1 MKSRKAIAV
10 MLLIAV
16 VSGFLLW
23 IIALRPLPY
32 ERQVLKD
39 GTVLTLVGLTT
50 GSKHEAPGA
59 SFKERLASRLPVKWA
74 KRFKL
79 SPPPATYSE
88 HSSSNYLSVWLMA
101 ETDRKPPDYRLLIGD
116 GQGSLTMNNRDYGR
130 GVSTRISSNTWLI
143 GLPVA
148 AWPRRS
154 ERLEIEVYDPV
165 DIEPLAAFRVD
176 NPARDPATPAWT
188 ARPWPITVDDGEL
201 SFHLTRLWLGVGVN
215 QKDWTLW
222 EQKHPMS
229 RQTIVAFRVSQGE
242 TALTNWLAMHVREI
256 RDATGNWSEGDGYF
270 SVIRDGETINAFH
283 RPPLPAGEAWRMT
296 VEFSRVSG
304 YAAGEVYTVER
315 ESVPQMGGSS
325 PVTTS
330 RFGDVGLEFRWD
342 SRSDEAGPVGVLI
355 AGTPSRPD
363 HRVTLVKAVDDRGRA
378 VPFKNS
384 GGGQS
389 VTYELLDLAKDAK
402 WVTLDVAFHRS
413 RLVTFLVE
421 PEFYRAYRAGA
432 KK

>member
-1 MKSRKAIAV
+1 MKSRKAIVV

-23 IIALRPLPY
+23 IIAVRPLPY

-50 GSKHEAPGA
+50 GSNHEAPVA

-74 KRFKL
+74 NRLKL
-79 SPPPATYSE
+79 SPPPTTYSE
-88 HSSSNYLSVWLMA
+88 HSSSNYLSVWFMA
-101 ETDRKPPDYRLLIGD
+101 ETARKPPNYRLLIGD
-116 GQGSLTMNNRDYGR
+116 GQGSLTSNNQDYGR
-130 GVSTRISSNTWLI
+130 GVSTRMSSNAWLI

-154 ERLEIEVYDPV
+154 ETLEIEVYDPV
-165 DIEPLAAFRVD
+165 DIHPLATFSVD
-176 NPARDPATPAWT
+176 NPSRDTATPAWT
-188 ARPWPITVDDGEL
+188 AGPWPVTVDDGEL
-201 SFHLTRLWLGVGVN
+201 SFHVTRLWLGVGVN
-215 QKDWTLW
+215 QKDWTHW
-222 EQKHPMS
+222 EQQHPIS
-229 RQTIVAFRVSQGE
+229 RYTSVAFRVSQGE

-304 YAAGEVYTVER
+304 HASEEVYKVES
-315 ESVPQMGGSS
+315 EPVPQMGRSS
-325 PVTTS
+325 LVTTHQ
-330 RFGDVGLEFRWD
+330 FENVGLEFRWD
-342 SRSDEAGPVGVLI
+342 QRSNVSGPVGVWI
-355 AGTPSRPD
+355 AGNPSRPD
-363 HRVTLVKAVDDRGRA
+363 HRVTLVKVVDDRGRA
-378 VPFKNS
+378 VPFKNA

-389 VTYELLDLAKDAK
+389 VTYELLDLARDAK

-421 PEFYRAYRAGA
+421 PEFFRAGS
-432 KK
+432 KE